1 MSQGRRQSSDGQ
13 QRPDGQRTSE
23 KQAAKKRSTLPRILL
38 TIVGIILILFTLSDL
53 SLFLFGKLIS
63 ADVSVR
69 RFGGSDESLGDNLR
83 YQWSVDWVFLVDGKE
98 YQGHATQ
105 IGDPN
110 GVDVSDEIRY
120 FPFAPWINNLK
131 SSTDP
136 NPLHII
142 PLALG
147 IFVVVVMN
155 RKPAKPPASFKGK
168 SEQQVLDSMTDYD
181 DSVEEYYHDK

>member
-1 MSQGRRQSSDGQ
+1 MSQGGQ
-13 QRPDGQRTSE
+13 QRPDEQRKSG
-23 KQAAKKRSTLPRILL
+23 KQAAKKRSALPRILL

-53 SLFLFGKLIS
+53 SLFLFGKLTS

-69 RFGGSDESLGDNLR
+69 RFGGSDEPLGDNLR
-83 YQWSVDWVFLVDGKE
+83 YQWSVDWEFWVDGKE

-110 GVDVSDEIRY
+110 GVDVSNEIRY
-120 FPFAPWINNLK
+120 FTFAPWINNLK

-147 IFVVVVMN
+147 IFVILAMN
-155 RKPAKPPASFKGK
+155 KKPAKPSMSYKGK
-168 SEQQVLDSMTDYD
+168 SEKQVLDSMSDYD

>member
-1 MSQGRRQSSDGQ
+1 MF
-13 QRPDGQRTSE
+13 
-23 KQAAKKRSTLPRILL
+23 
-38 TIVGIILILFTLSDL
+38 TISDL
-53 SLFLFGKLIS
+53 SLFLFGKLTS
-63 ADVSVR
+63 AEVSVR
-69 RFGGSDESLGDNLR
+69 RFGGSEESLGDNLR
-83 YQWSVDWVFLVDGKE
+83 YQWSVDWEFWVDGEE

-110 GVDVSDEIRY
+110 GVHVSDEVRY

-142 PLALG
+142 PLVLG
-147 IFVVVVMN
+147 AYVIYAMN
-155 RKPAKPPASFKGK
+155 KKPSKPPVSYKGK

-181 DSVEEYYHDK
+181 DSVEEYCHDR